1 MQVDKYYVKIS
12 YITPVLALN
21 PSSDIAQQYIIK
33 KAEKEVEKLEKQ
45 LKRTKKEEEKVLIEQ
60 EIEKLRKDL
69 EVKEELR
76 PSEEEQKQR
85 LQIFARNP
93 EGYLADYHYQ
103 IKGFMKEV
111 AFHYIQPQLRNF
123 ISRYVEISPVEETG
137 DYRKDFFI
145 PYKRNG
151 SFIKEPDDL
160 LSRSLRSWTYGQYI
174 VTIVWSEMLDIP
186 LEQEFIIKIYQNK
199 LTEKNLRDI
208 LDIGKVWGKSSW
220 RGAKYGNFEVIEF
233 KKI

>member
-33 KAEKEVEKLEKQ
+33 KAEKELEKLERQ
-45 LKRTKKEEEKVLIEQ
+45 LKRTKKEEEKILIEQ
-60 EIEKLRKDL
+60 EIERLRKDL
-69 EVKEELR
+69 ETKEELK

-85 LQIFARNP
+85 LQIFARTP
-93 EGYLADYHYQ
+93 DGYLADYHYQ

-123 ISRYVEISPVEETG
+123 ISRYVEVSPVQETG

-145 PYKRNG
+145 PYKIMDIWTIHSN
-151 SFIKEPDDL
+151 D
-160 LSRSLRSWTYGQYI
+160 SL
-174 VTIVWSEMLDIP
+174 V
-186 LEQEFIIKIYQNK
+186 
-199 LTEKNLRDI
+199 
-208 LDIGKVWGKSSW
+208 
-220 RGAKYGNFEVIEF
+220 GNA
-233 KKI
+233 